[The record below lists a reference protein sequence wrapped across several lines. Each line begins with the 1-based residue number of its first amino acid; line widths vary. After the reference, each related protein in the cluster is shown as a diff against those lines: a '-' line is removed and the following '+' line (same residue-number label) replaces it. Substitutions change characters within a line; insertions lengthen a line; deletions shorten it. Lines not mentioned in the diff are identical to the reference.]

1 MLKGKFSLFLKFFF
15 FFQVLEGNSTLV
27 FRTIVC
33 KSNTEKFENQNWSSG
48 LTLYP
53 SFSNA
58 WLYTTILRLSHFFF
72 KVELSLFSRG
82 AFLKLHFIFS
92 LKLDQEGNIR
102 YILMSPEIFQKTS
115 NELKNILFIFFPLS
129 KFYFLVILFEIL
141 KLTVYCKISD

>member
-1 MLKGKFSLFLKFFF
+1 M
-15 FFQVLEGNSTLV
+15 
-27 FRTIVC
+27 
-33 KSNTEKFENQNWSSG
+33 
-48 LTLYP
+48 
-53 SFSNA
+53 
-58 WLYTTILRLSHFFF
+58 
-72 KVELSLFSRG
+72 
-82 AFLKLHFIFS
+82 FS